1 MTGGPADGP
10 GTAPAALT
18 ESPAGEP
25 AAPAPGEGP
34 ASGTRSTL
42 LADAI
47 GGPRG
52 LIDGGVPALVFV
64 TVNAA
69 SSLTPAIYAALGVGV
84 LLVAVRLLRKEPVQ
98 QAIGGFFALALAAFV
113 ASRTHRAEGF
123 FLPGILYQAVLVVA
137 ATVSLLMRRPYIG
150 YVMAALDPRY
160 AHWRR
165 DPRLYRAMQ
174 VATVVW
180 GAVFL
185 SRTLIQGSLY
195 LAHHPGWLAI
205 VNIIMGWP
213 LFAASLALSY
223 ALARRATA
231 APGEPAAAQPVTPA
245 PTGAEAAAAQ
255 PPDRM
260 SASQTAG

>member
-1 MTGGPADGP
+1 MTDGPADGP
-10 GTAPAALT
+10 DTSSAVAAEGPAEKPLG
-18 ESPAGEP
+18 S
-25 AAPAPGEGP
+25 GP
-34 ASGTRSTL
+34 ASGGRSSM

-69 SSLTPAIYAALGVGV
+69 SSLSPAIYAALGVGV
-84 LLVAVRLLRKEPVQ
+84 LLVAIRLLRREPVQ
-98 QAIGGFFALALAAFV
+98 QAVGGFFALALAAFV

-123 FLPGILYQAVLVVA
+123 FLPGILYQGVLAAA
-137 ATVSLLMRRPYIG
+137 ATVSIIVRRPYIG

-174 VATVVW
+174 LATVVW
-180 GAVFL
+180 GFVFL
-185 SRTLIQGSLY
+185 SRCLIQGALY

-205 VNIIMGWP
+205 VNIVMGWP
-213 LFAASLALSY
+213 LFASSLAISY
-223 ALARRATA
+223 LLARRAAPAVA
-231 APGEPAAAQPVTPA
+231 ADEIPADDEDRADPLSTP
-245 PTGAEAAAAQ
+245 Q
-255 PPDRM
+255 R
-260 SASQTAG
+260 AG